1 MRSEECRTSFVVAA
15 FTPVKPSLN
24 AANFFAEALRW
35 NSLLSLSARAA
46 AAAMRS
52 SIWISELEECSTRW
66 TTLVLF
72 TMADYGE
79 PGCRHCFYHTTDE
92 GHFLEPA
99 FKTSRQA
106 GGAAGA
112 GKVRPRRTAA

>member
-35 NSLLSLSARAA
+35 NSLLSLLARAA

-52 SIWISELEECSTRW
+52 S
-66 TTLVLF
+66 V
-72 TMADYGE
+72 
-79 PGCRHCFYHTTDE
+79 
-92 GHFLEPA
+92 
-99 FKTSRQA
+99 
-106 GGAAGA
+106 
-112 GKVRPRRTAA
+112 